1 MGMNIKDFKN
11 VLYEKDDITGI
22 VTITIN
28 RPDVKNAMTPGVLIE
43 LPRAIDAV
51 AQDDTAL
58 AMIITGAK
66 PEGGCDPDK
75 EAFCSGGYFDF
86 AEVESL
92 SQEEKDEIDF
102 NDIARKKLCLQLW
115 SLAKPVIA
123 AMNGLAIGGGITIPL
138 ACADLI
144 YASEY
149 AWARFPFIRLG
160 IIPELASSYLLPRL
174 IGMQK
179 TKEIMFLGEKIPA
192 KEMEKIGIVN
202 KVLPHDELLPFARE
216 MALKLIPPGGAYM
229 AVRLTKEVLHKQ
241 LVENVSS
248 ALDLENEALLTT
260 FSSKDFFESITARL
274 EKRDPVFKGE

>member
-1 MGMNIKDFKN
+1 MDVNDFKN
-11 VLYEKDDITGI
+11 VIYEKEEETGI

-28 RPDVKNAMTPGVLIE
+28 RPDVKNAMTPGVLID

-51 AQDDTAL
+51 VQDASAK

-66 PEGGCDPDK
+66 PVGGGNPEN

-86 AEVESL
+86 AEIESL
-92 SQEEKDEIDF
+92 SQEMKDEIDF
-102 NDIARKKLCLQLW
+102 TDIARKKLCLKLW
-115 SLAKPVIA
+115 MCYKPVIV

-149 AWARFPFIRLG
+149 AWARLPFIRLG

-179 TKEIMFLGEKIPA
+179 TKEIMFFGEKIPA
-192 KEMEKIGIVN
+192 KELQELGIVN
-202 KVLPHDELLPFARE
+202 KVLPHDELLPYAKE
-216 MALKLIPPGGAYM
+216 MALKLIPPKGAYM
-229 AVRLTKEVLHKQ
+229 AVQLTKEVLHKP
-241 LVENVSS
+241 LIDAVTR

-260 FSSKDFFESITARL
+260 FSSKDFIESVTARI
-274 EKRDPVFKGE
+274 EKREPVFKGE